1 MGVGAKGAGIAFRQL
16 CLPWRVPSDRSPGTD
31 AERFGGASEGLGGSR
46 ASEASEGRRGIG
58 GNQEP
63 PSERSERGSVFLRTR
78 MRARVPR
85 RRVRAI
91 PLCIGVLG
99 GFVVCF
105 SL

>member
-1 MGVGAKGAGIAFRQL
+1 MGGVVKGAGIAFRQL
-16 CLPWRVPSDRSPGTD
+16 CLPWRVPCDRSYGTD
-31 AERFGGASEGLGGSR
+31 AERFGGASEGTEGSR
-46 ASEASEGRRGIG
+46 ASEASEGRKGIG
-58 GNQEP
+58 GNREP
-63 PSERSERGSVFLRTR
+63 PSERSERGSAYLRTR

-91 PLCIGVLG
+91 PLFIGVLG

>member
-1 MGVGAKGAGIAFRQL
+1 MGVGAKGAGIAFRLL
-16 CLPWRVPSDRSPGTD
+16 CQPWRVPSDRSHGTD
-31 AERFGGASEGLGGSR
+31 AERFGGASEGIGSSR
-46 ASEASEGRRGIG
+46 ASEASEGRRGSG

-63 PSERSERGSVFLRTR
+63 PSERSERGSAYLRTR

-85 RRVRAI
+85 TCVRAI

-105 SL
+105 SV